1 MIEIKKIIKKRM
13 NEWEKKIYIYIGF
26 GIYDDL
32 TEQKKIIIQKETYIN
47 IQRNK

>member
-1 MIEIKKIIKKRM
+1 M
-13 NEWEKKIYIYIGF
+13 NEKKKIYIYIGF
-26 GIYDDL
+26 GIYNDL